1 MEFILLSLV
10 IELIQTSLYLSQGSH
25 LTIIIIIIIIIITLL
40 YSHIKVV
47 HNGVPVK

>member
-25 LTIIIIIIIIIITLL
+25 LTIIIIIIIIITLL